1 MDRTWDRLT
10 KALEDPD
17 FPASK
22 EEIVAHA
29 GRRGADP
36 ETLRLVRA
44 LPLATYRNTPS
55 SAARYRWTRPPTR
68 RSTRPDAPG
77 GRAERR

>member
-10 KALEDPD
+10 KTLEDLD
-17 FPASK
+17 FPAGK

-44 LPLATYRNTPS
+44 LPLATYRNISELRS
-55 SAARYRWTRPPTR
+55 SVPLDPAADEEV
-68 RSTRPDAPG
+68 DAA
-77 GRAERR
+77 GRAGRAR